1 MKIQYIIF
9 NPSYPSRGYYTKYTV
24 MAMNTLESGPKL
36 DWTRDNQMY
45 ERYRIWRKKVE
56 FIFCSALADSTPK
69 QLVSYLKYWMGD
81 QGIPLIE
88 KWESTGKLDYSN
100 AKETSA
106 TEGGRRR
113 ALSSGYK
120 LQTYWDLL
128 DEEFKPKGNKLLS
141 IIELW
146 TRSKQGDKN
155 LNQWLTQIYN
165 LVNICKYPENST
177 DRIIRDVLIV
187 GCNSNHVRDKIIR
200 QGEAVTLN
208 QVIEILQ
215 TEESTHSTMQ
225 QIQSYDKKST
235 GSIYY
240 QTYDSRSKKSK
251 VSNEQSSSS
260 SPTGSKKKCFRCGEN
275 FSRQHMKE
283 CRAQDVTCN
292 GCGIKGHLKKCCKKS
307 GNFPKDSNRQNNQS
321 SSTGPGK
328 MNIAS
333 TLPHTE
339 ADFFD
344 EKGVLKEYNP
354 QNRQQHTGSMY
365 VLKKF
370 QGNPNDILFSDNGV
384 EIQHSVS
391 DPDPAPIPT
400 PDFPF
405 QEFPL
410 TEVVKQSQIDYYSI
424 SDTSDRRECSF
435 STKKAHTSTNSSLKS
450 VQNWSSS
457 GLINSTHEE
466 MRENRDL
473 TVSTT
478 PTQSV
483 RDSNTIPIPD
493 NSTTRKSDTRITT
506 GIMTDTFSEETDVT
520 AIHAEIP
527 EELQMHSNNYRSV
540 SPTDTQA
547 LTALQH
553 LISDDFQAKN
563 THSTQRKRE
572 ETPDTRS
579 IQRKGENE
587 TFRLIQKIHNQLQEV
602 QWDLQRLHSLH
613 KYKN

>member
-1 MKIQYIIF
+1 
-9 NPSYPSRGYYTKYTV
+9 
-24 MAMNTLESGPKL
+24 
-36 DWTRDNQMY
+36 
-45 ERYRIWRKKVE
+45 
-56 FIFCSALADSTPK
+56 
-69 QLVSYLKYWMGD
+69 MGD
-81 QGIPLIE
+81 QEIPLIE

-100 AKETSA
+100 SRETPA
-106 TEGGRRR
+106 TEGGRRK

-120 LQTYWDLL
+120 VQTYWDLL

-146 TRSKQGDKN
+146 TRSKQGDKP
-155 LNQWLTQIYN
+155 LNQWLTQVYN
-165 LVNICKYPENST
+165 LVNICKYPEDST

-187 GCNSNHVRDKIIR
+187 GCNSNHARDKIIR
-200 QGEAVTLN
+200 QGEAITLN
-208 QVIEILQ
+208 EVIEILQ
-215 TEESTHSTMQ
+215 AEESAYSTMQ
-225 QIQSYDKKST
+225 QIQSHEKKSPA
-235 GSIYY
+235 SIYY
-240 QTYDSRSKKSK
+240 QSYDSRSKKSK
-251 VSNEQSSSS
+251 NPSNEQNSSSS
-260 SPTGSKKKCFRCGEN
+260 HTGFTGSKKKCFRCGES

-283 CRAQDVTCN
+283 CRAQDITCN

-321 SSTGPGK
+321 SSTGPGR

-333 TLPHTE
+333 TLPQTE

-344 EKGVLKEYNP
+344 EKGLPKQYIP
-354 QNRQQHTGSMY
+354 QNQHTGSMY

-370 QGNPNDILFSDNGV
+370 QGKLNDILFSDNGV

-457 GLINSTHEE
+457 GLNSSTHEE
-466 MRENRDL
+466 ITEYRDL
-473 TVSTT
+473 TVSDKH
-478 PTQSV
+478 TQSS
-483 RDSNTIPIPD
+483 RDSNTISIPD
-493 NSTTRKSDTRITT
+493 NSATRKSDPRITT
-506 GIMTDTFSEETDVT
+506 GIMTDTSSTPTTFSEETDVT

-527 EELQMHSNNYRSV
+527 EELQIHSNNYRSV
-540 SPTDTQA
+540 TPTDTQA
-547 LTALQH
+547 LTALQN
-553 LISDDFQAKN
+553 LLSDDFQAKA
-563 THSTQRKRE
+563 THSTQRKGE
-572 ETPDTRS
+572 KTPDTRS

-587 TFRLIQKIHNQLQEV
+587 AFQLIQKIHNQLQEV

>member
-1 MKIQYIIF
+1 M
-9 NPSYPSRGYYTKYTV
+9 S
-24 MAMNTLESGPKL
+24 TLESGPKL

-45 ERYRIWRKKVE
+45 EHYRIWRKKVE

-100 AKETSA
+100 SRETPA
-106 TEGGRRR
+106 TEGGRRK

-146 TRSKQGDKN
+146 TRSKQGDKP

-165 LVNICKYPENST
+165 LVNICKYPEDST

-187 GCNSNHVRDKIIR
+187 GCNSNHARDKIIR

-208 QVIEILQ
+208 EVIEILQ

-251 VSNEQSSSS
+251 VSNEQNSSS
-260 SPTGSKKKCFRCGEN
+260 SPTGSKKKCFRCGET

-283 CRAQDVTCN
+283 CRAQDIICN

-307 GNFPKDSNRQNNQS
+307 GNFPKDSSNRQNNQS

-344 EKGVLKEYNP
+344 EKGLPKQYIP
-354 QNRQQHTGSMY
+354 QNQHTGSMY

-400 PDFPF
+400 P
-405 QEFPL
+405 EFPL
-410 TEVVKQSQIDYYSI
+410 TEVVKQSQIDISSI
-424 SDTSDRRECSF
+424 SDASDPRETSNS
-435 STKKAHTSTNSSLKS
+435 SSKATTSTDSALKS
-450 VQNWSSS
+450 
-457 GLINSTHEE
+457 GLNSSTHEE
-466 MRENRDL
+466 LRENRDL
-473 TVSTT
+473 TTSTA
-478 PTQSV
+478 PTQSL
-483 RDSNTIPIPD
+483 RDSNTISTPD
-493 NSTTRKSDTRITT
+493 NSATRESNPGIDT
-506 GIMTDTFSEETDVT
+506 GIMTDAPTTLQEETDVT
-520 AIHAEIP
+520 AIH
-527 EELQMHSNNYRSV
+527 HSNNYRSV
-540 SPTDTQA
+540 IPTDIQA
-547 LTALQH
+547 LTALQD
-553 LISDDFQAKN
+553 LVSDDFQAKD
-563 THSTQRKRE
+563 THSTQRKGE
-572 ETPDTRS
+572 KTPDTRS
-579 IQRKGENE
+579 IQRKGEDE
-587 TFRLIQKIHNQLQEV
+587 TFQLIQKIHNQLQEV

>member
-1 MKIQYIIF
+1 
-9 NPSYPSRGYYTKYTV
+9 
-24 MAMNTLESGPKL
+24 MAMSTLESGPKL

-45 ERYRIWRKKVE
+45 ERYRIWKKKVE

-100 AKETSA
+100 SRETPA
-106 TEGGRRR
+106 TEGGRRK

-120 LQTYWDLL
+120 VQTYWDLL

-146 TRSKQGDKN
+146 TRSKQGDKP
-155 LNQWLTQIYN
+155 LNQWLTQMYN
-165 LVNICKYPENST
+165 LVNICKYPEDST

-187 GCNSNHVRDKIIR
+187 GCNSNHARDKIIQ

-208 QVIEILQ
+208 EVIEILQ

-225 QIQSYDKKST
+225 QIQGYDKKST

-240 QTYDSRSKKSK
+240 QTYDSRSKRSK
-251 VSNEQSSSS
+251 VSNEQNSSS
-260 SPTGSKKKCFRCGEN
+260 SPTGSKKKCFHCGET

-333 TLPHTE
+333 AVSQ
-339 ADFFD
+339 ADFFN
-344 EKGVLKEYNP
+344 EKGVLKEYTP
-354 QNRQQHTGSMY
+354 QNQHTGSMY

-370 QGNPNDILFSDNGV
+370 QGNPSGDILFSDNGV
-384 EIQHSVS
+384 EIQHNPSTSVPG
-391 DPDPAPIPT
+391 PDPAPIPT

-410 TEVVKQSQIDYYSI
+410 TEVVKQSQIDISSI
-424 SDTSDRRECSF
+424 SDASDPRETS
-435 STKKAHTSTNSSLKS
+435 NSSRKATKS
-450 VQNWSSS
+450 TVLPLQS
-457 GLINSTHEE
+457 GLANRSHEE
-466 MRENRDL
+466 LRENRDL
-473 TVSTT
+473 TASTA
-478 PTQSV
+478 PTQSS
-483 RDSNTIPIPD
+483 RDSNTISTPD
-493 NSTTRKSDTRITT
+493 NSATRESNPGIDTRIIP
-506 GIMTDTFSEETDVT
+506 GIMTDTPTTFPEETDVT
-520 AIHAEIP
+520 AIHAENP
-527 EELQMHSNNYRSV
+527 EELQMHSNNHRSV
-540 SPTDTQA
+540 IPTDIQA
-547 LTALQH
+547 LTALQD
-553 LISDDFQAKN
+553 LVSDNFQAKN
-563 THSTQRKRE
+563 TPSTQRKRE
-572 ETPDTRS
+572 DTRS
-579 IQRKGENE
+579 IQRKGEDE
-587 TFRLIQKIHNQLQEV
+587 TFQLIQKIHNQLQEV
-602 QWDLQRLHSLH
+602 KWDLQRLHSLH

>member
-1 MKIQYIIF
+1 
-9 NPSYPSRGYYTKYTV
+9 
-24 MAMNTLESGPKL
+24 MNTLESGPKL

-100 AKETSA
+100 SRETPA
-106 TEGGRRR
+106 TEGGRRK

-146 TRSKQGDKN
+146 TRSKQGDKP

-187 GCNSNHVRDKIIR
+187 GCNSNHARDKIIR

-208 QVIEILQ
+208 EVIEILQ

-251 VSNEQSSSS
+251 VSNEQNSSS

-283 CRAQDVTCN
+283 CRAQDITCN
-292 GCGIKGHLKKCCKKS
+292 GCGIKGHLQKCCKKS
-307 GNFPKDSNRQNNQS
+307 GNFPKNSNRQNNQS

-333 TLPHTE
+333 AVSQ

-344 EKGVLKEYNP
+344 EKGVLKEYTP
-354 QNRQQHTGSMY
+354 QNQHTGSMY
-365 VLKKF
+365 ILKKF
-370 QGNPNDILFSDNGV
+370 QGNPNNILFSDNGV
-384 EIQHSVS
+384 EVQQGISTSVS
-391 DPDPAPIPT
+391 DPDPAPT

-410 TEVVKQSQIDYYSI
+410 TEVVRQSQIDYYSI
-424 SDTSDRRECSF
+424 SDTSNPRE
-435 STKKAHTSTNSSLKS
+435 TSNSSSKANKATKSTDLPLQSGLKS
-450 VQNWSSS
+450 VLNS
-457 GLINSTHEE
+457 STHEE
-466 MRENRDL
+466 LRENRDL
-473 TVSTT
+473 TVSDKH
-478 PTQSV
+478 TQSS
-483 RDSNTIPIPD
+483 RDSDTISIPD
-493 NSTTRKSDTRITT
+493 NSATRKSDPRITT
-506 GIMTDTFSEETDVT
+506 GIMTDTPTTFSEET
-520 AIHAEIP
+520 AIY
-527 EELQMHSNNYRSV
+527 HSNNYRSV
-540 SPTDTQA
+540 TPTDTQA
-547 LTALQH
+547 LTALQN
-553 LISDDFQAKN
+553 LISDDFQAKD
-563 THSTQRKRE
+563 THSTQRKGE
-572 ETPDTRS
+572 KTPDTRS
-579 IQRKGENE
+579 IQRKGEDE
-587 TFRLIQKIHNQLQEV
+587 TFQLIQKIHNQLQEV

>member
-1 MKIQYIIF
+1 
-9 NPSYPSRGYYTKYTV
+9 
-24 MAMNTLESGPKL
+24 MAMSTLESGPKL

-45 ERYRIWRKKVE
+45 ECYRIWRKKVE

-100 AKETSA
+100 AKETPA

-113 ALSSGYK
+113 TLSSGYK
-120 LQTYWDLL
+120 IQTYWDLL

-146 TRSKQGDKN
+146 TRSKQGDKPLN
-155 LNQWLTQIYN
+155 LWLTQVYN
-165 LVNICKYPENST
+165 LVNICKYPEDST

-187 GCNSNHVRDKIIR
+187 GCNSNHARDKIIR

-208 QVIEILQ
+208 EVIEILQ

-235 GSIYY
+235 GSMYY

-251 VSNEQSSSS
+251 VSNEQNSSS
-260 SPTGSKKKCFRCGEN
+260 SPTGSKKKCFRCGET

-307 GNFPKDSNRQNNQS
+307 GNFPKDSNRQNNQPS
-321 SSTGPGK
+321 SAGPGK

-333 TLPHTE
+333 TLPQTE

-344 EKGVLKEYNP
+344 EKGLPKQYIP
-354 QNRQQHTGSMY
+354 QNQHTGSMY
-365 VLKKF
+365 VLRKF
-370 QGNPNDILFSDNGV
+370 QGKPNDILFSDNGV

-391 DPDPAPIPT
+391 DPDPTPIPT

-410 TEVVKQSQIDYYSI
+410 TEVVRQSQIDISSI
-424 SDTSDRRECSF
+424 SDTSDPRETC
-435 STKKAHTSTNSSLKS
+435 NSSSKATKS
-450 VQNWSSS
+450 TVLPLQS
-457 GLINSTHEE
+457 GLANRSQEE
-466 MRENRDL
+466 IRENRDL
-473 TVSTT
+473 TISDKH
-478 PTQSV
+478 TQSS
-483 RDSNTIPIPD
+483 RDSNTISIPD
-493 NSTTRKSDTRITT
+493 NSTTRKSNPGIDTRITT
-506 GIMTDTFSEETDVT
+506 GIMTDTPNTPSTFSEETDIT

-527 EELQMHSNNYRSV
+527 KELKMHSSNYRSDI
-540 SPTDTQA
+540 PTDTQA
-547 LTALQH
+547 LTVLQN

-563 THSTQRKRE
+563 TPSTQRKGE
-572 ETPDTRS
+572 NTRS
-579 IQRKGENE
+579 IQRKGEDE
-587 TFRLIQKIHNQLQEV
+587 TFQLIQKIHNQLQEV
-602 QWDLQRLHSLH
+602 QWDLQKLHSLH

>member
-1 MKIQYIIF
+1 M
-9 NPSYPSRGYYTKYTV
+9 S
-24 MAMNTLESGPKL
+24 TLESGPKL
-36 DWTRDNQMY
+36 NWTRDNQMY

-100 AKETSA
+100 AKETPA

-113 ALSSGYK
+113 TLSSGYK
-120 LQTYWDLL
+120 VQTYWDLL

-146 TRSKQGDKN
+146 TRSKQGDKP
-155 LNQWLTQIYN
+155 LNQWLTQVYN
-165 LVNICKYPENST
+165 LVNICKYPEDST

-187 GCNSNHVRDKIIR
+187 GCNSNHARDKIIR

-208 QVIEILQ
+208 EVIEILQ

-251 VSNEQSSSS
+251 VSNEQNSSSP
-260 SPTGSKKKCFRCGEN
+260 PTGSKKKCFPCGEN

-292 GCGIKGHLKKCCKKS
+292 GCGTKGHLKKCCKKS

-321 SSTGPGK
+321 SSTGPGR

-333 TLPHTE
+333 TLPQTE

-344 EKGVLKEYNP
+344 EKGLPKQYIP
-354 QNRQQHTGSMY
+354 QNQHTGSMY

-370 QGNPNDILFSDNGV
+370 QGNPKDILFSDNGV
-384 EIQHSVS
+384 EIQHKTSTSVS
-391 DPDPAPIPT
+391 DPDPTPIPT

-410 TEVVKQSQIDYYSI
+410 TEVVRQSQIDISSI
-424 SDTSDRRECSF
+424 SDTSDPRE
-435 STKKAHTSTNSSLKS
+435 TNNSSSKATKS
-450 VQNWSSS
+450 TDLPLQS
-457 GLINSTHEE
+457 GLANSSHEE

-473 TVSTT
+473 TVSTA
-478 PTQSV
+478 PTQSA
-483 RDSNTIPIPD
+483 RDSNTISIPD
-493 NSTTRKSDTRITT
+493 NSATRKFDTRITT

-527 EELQMHSNNYRSV
+527 EELQVHSNSYRSV
-540 SPTDTQA
+540 IPTDTQA
-547 LTALQH
+547 LTAPQN

-563 THSTQRKRE
+563 THSTQRKGE

-579 IQRKGENE
+579 IQRKGEDE
-587 TFRLIQKIHNQLQEV
+587 TFQLIQKIHNQLQEV

>member
-1 MKIQYIIF
+1 
-9 NPSYPSRGYYTKYTV
+9 
-24 MAMNTLESGPKL
+24 MAMSTLESGPKL

-100 AKETSA
+100 AKETPA

-113 ALSSGYK
+113 TLSSGYK
-120 LQTYWDLL
+120 IQTYWDLL

-146 TRSKQGDKN
+146 TRSKQGDKP
-155 LNQWLTQIYN
+155 LNQWLTQVYN
-165 LVNICKYPENST
+165 LVNICKYPEDSI

-187 GCNSNHVRDKIIR
+187 GCNSNHARDKIIR

-208 QVIEILQ
+208 EVIEILQ

-225 QIQSYDKKST
+225 QIQNYDKKST

-251 VSNEQSSSS
+251 NPSNEQNSSSS
-260 SPTGSKKKCFRCGEN
+260 HTGFTGSKKKCFRCGET

-292 GCGIKGHLKKCCKKS
+292 GCNIKGHLKKCCKKS

-321 SSTGPGK
+321 SSTGPGR

-333 TLPHTE
+333 TLPQTE

-344 EKGVLKEYNP
+344 EKGLPKQYIP
-354 QNRQQHTGSMY
+354 QNQHTGSMY

-370 QGNPNDILFSDNGV
+370 QGKPNDILFSDNGV

-391 DPDPAPIPT
+391 DQDPAPIPT

-410 TEVVKQSQIDYYSI
+410 TEVVRQSQIDYYSI
-424 SDTSDRRECSF
+424 SDTSDPRE
-435 STKKAHTSTNSSLKS
+435 TSNSSSKATKNTDLPL
-450 VQNWSSS
+450 QS
-457 GLINSTHEE
+457 GLNSSTHEE
-466 MRENRDL
+466 ITEYRDL
-473 TVSTT
+473 TVSDKHI
-478 PTQSV
+478 QSS
-483 RDSNTIPIPD
+483 RDSNTISIPD

-540 SPTDTQA
+540 TPTDTQA
-547 LTALQH
+547 LTALQN
-553 LISDDFQAKN
+553 LFSDDFQAKN
-563 THSTQRKRE
+563 TPSTQKKRE
-572 ETPDTRS
+572 DTRS
-579 IQRKGENE
+579 IQRKGEDE
-587 TFRLIQKIHNQLQEV
+587 TFQLIQKIHNQLQEV

>member
-1 MKIQYIIF
+1 
-9 NPSYPSRGYYTKYTV
+9 
-24 MAMNTLESGPKL
+24 MAMSTLESGPKL

-100 AKETSA
+100 SRETPA
-106 TEGGRRR
+106 TEGGRRK

-146 TRSKQGDKN
+146 TRSKQGDKP

-187 GCNSNHVRDKIIR
+187 GCNSNHARDKIIR

-208 QVIEILQ
+208 EVIEILQ

-251 VSNEQSSSS
+251 VSNEQNSSS

-283 CRAQDVTCN
+283 CRAQDITCN
-292 GCGIKGHLKKCCKKS
+292 GCGIKGHLQKCCKKS
-307 GNFPKDSNRQNNQS
+307 GNFPKNSNRQNIQS

-333 TLPHTE
+333 TLPHTD

-344 EKGVLKEYNP
+344 EKGILKEYNP
-354 QNRQQHTGSMY
+354 QNQQHTGSMY

-370 QGNPNDILFSDNGV
+370 QGNPSDILFSDNGV

-391 DPDPAPIPT
+391 DPDPAPTPILT

-410 TEVVKQSQIDYYSI
+410 TEVVRQSQIDISSI
-424 SDTSDRRECSF
+424 SDASEPRETSNS
-435 STKKAHTSTNSSLKS
+435 SSKATTSTDSALKS
-450 VQNWSSS
+450 
-457 GLINSTHEE
+457 GLNNRTTEE
-466 MRENRDL
+466 LRENRDL
-473 TVSTT
+473 TASAV
-478 PTQSV
+478 PTQSL
-483 RDSNTIPIPD
+483 RDFNTIFTPD
-493 NSTTRKSDTRITT
+493 NSATRKSNPGIDTGITT
-506 GIMTDTFSEETDVT
+506 GIMTDTPTTFQEAD
-520 AIHAEIP
+520 IH
-527 EELQMHSNNYRSV
+527 HSNSHRSV
-540 SPTDTQA
+540 TPTDTQA
-547 LTALQH
+547 LTALQN
-553 LISDDFQAKN
+553 LISDDFQAKD
-563 THSTQRKRE
+563 THSTQRKGE
-572 ETPDTRS
+572 KTPDTRS
-579 IQRKGENE
+579 IQRKGEDE
-587 TFRLIQKIHNQLQEV
+587 TFQLIQKIHNQLQEV

>member
-1 MKIQYIIF
+1 M
-9 NPSYPSRGYYTKYTV
+9 S
-24 MAMNTLESGPKL
+24 TLESGPKL

-100 AKETSA
+100 AKETPA

-113 ALSSGYK
+113 TLSSGYK
-120 LQTYWDLL
+120 IQTYWDLL

-146 TRSKQGDKN
+146 TRSKQGDKP
-155 LNQWLTQIYN
+155 LNQWLTQVYN
-165 LVNICKYPENST
+165 LVNICKYPEDST

-187 GCNSNHVRDKIIR
+187 GCNSNHARDKIIR

-208 QVIEILQ
+208 EVIEILQ

-251 VSNEQSSSS
+251 VSNEQNSSSS
-260 SPTGSKKKCFRCGEN
+260 STGSKKKCFRCGET

-321 SSTGPGK
+321 SSTGPGR

-333 TLPHTE
+333 TLPQTE

-344 EKGVLKEYNP
+344 EKGLPKQYIP
-354 QNRQQHTGSMY
+354 QNQHTGSMY
-365 VLKKF
+365 VLRKF
-370 QGNPNDILFSDNGV
+370 QGNPSNNLFSDNGV
-384 EIQHSVS
+384 EIQHNTSASVS
-391 DPDPAPIPT
+391 DPDPTPIPT

-410 TEVVKQSQIDYYSI
+410 TEVVNQSQIDYYSI
-424 SDTSDRRECSF
+424 SDTLDRRECSI

-450 VQNWSSS
+450 IQNWSSS
-457 GLINSTHEE
+457 GLINRSHEE
-466 MRENRDL
+466 MTEYRDL

-478 PTQSV
+478 PTQSS
-483 RDSNTIPIPD
+483 RDSNTISIPD
-493 NSTTRKSDTRITT
+493 NSATRKSDTRITT
-506 GIMTDTFSEETDVT
+506 GIMTDTPSTFSEETDII

-527 EELQMHSNNYRSV
+527 EELQMHSSNYRSV
-540 SPTDTQA
+540 IPTDTQA
-547 LTALQH
+547 LTVLQN
-553 LISDDFQAKN
+553 LISDDFRAKN
-563 THSTQRKRE
+563 TSSTQRKGE
-572 ETPDTRS
+572 ETPDTRP
-579 IQRKGENE
+579 IQRKGEDE
-587 TFRLIQKIHNQLQEV
+587 TFQLIQKIHNQLQEV

>member
-1 MKIQYIIF
+1 M
-9 NPSYPSRGYYTKYTV
+9 S
-24 MAMNTLESGPKL
+24 TLESGPKL

-100 AKETSA
+100 SRETPA
-106 TEGGRRR
+106 TEGGRRK

-146 TRSKQGDKN
+146 TRSKQGDKP

-187 GCNSNHVRDKIIR
+187 GCNSNHARDKIIR

-208 QVIEILQ
+208 EVIEILQ

-251 VSNEQSSSS
+251 VSNEQNSSSS

-283 CRAQDVTCN
+283 CRAGDITCN
-292 GCGIKGHLKKCCKKS
+292 GCGIKGHLQKCCKKS
-307 GNFPKDSNRQNNQS
+307 GNFPKNSNRQNIQS

-333 TLPHTE
+333 TLPQTE

-344 EKGVLKEYNP
+344 EKGLPKQYIP
-354 QNRQQHTGSMY
+354 QNQHTGSMY

-370 QGNPNDILFSDNGV
+370 QGNSNNILFSDNGV

-410 TEVVKQSQIDYYSI
+410 TEVVNQSQIDYYSI
-424 SDTSDRRECSF
+424 SDTSNPRE
-435 STKKAHTSTNSSLKS
+435 TSNSSSKANKATKSTDLPLQSGLKS
-450 VQNWSSS
+450 VLNS
-457 GLINSTHEE
+457 STHEE
-466 MRENRDL
+466 LRENRDL
-473 TVSTT
+473 TVSDKH
-478 PTQSV
+478 TQSS
-483 RDSNTIPIPD
+483 RDSNTISIPD
-493 NSTTRKSDTRITT
+493 NSATRKSDPRITT
-506 GIMTDTFSEETDVT
+506 GIMTDTPTTFSEET
-520 AIHAEIP
+520 AIH
-527 EELQMHSNNYRSV
+527 HSNNYRSV
-540 SPTDTQA
+540 TPTDTQA
-547 LTALQH
+547 LTAFQN

-563 THSTQRKRE
+563 THSTQRKGE
-572 ETPDTRS
+572 KTPDTRS
-579 IQRKGENE
+579 IQRKGEDE
-587 TFRLIQKIHNQLQEV
+587 TFQLIQKIHNQLQEV

>member
-1 MKIQYIIF
+1 
-9 NPSYPSRGYYTKYTV
+9 
-24 MAMNTLESGPKL
+24 MAMSTLESGPKL

-100 AKETSA
+100 AKETPA

-113 ALSSGYK
+113 TLSSGYK
-120 LQTYWDLL
+120 IQTYWDLL

-146 TRSKQGDKN
+146 TRSKQGDKP

-165 LVNICKYPENST
+165 LVNICKYPEDST

-187 GCNSNHVRDKIIR
+187 GCNSNHARDKIIR

-208 QVIEILQ
+208 EVIEILQ
-215 TEESTHSTMQ
+215 TEELTHSTMQ

-251 VSNEQSSSS
+251 VSNEQNSSS

-321 SSTGPGK
+321 SSTGSNR
-328 MNIAS
+328 MNFAS
-333 TLPHTE
+333 TLPQTE

-344 EKGVLKEYNP
+344 EKGLPKQYIP
-354 QNRQQHTGSMY
+354 QNQHTGSMY
-365 VLKKF
+365 VLRKF
-370 QGNPNDILFSDNGV
+370 QGNPSGDILFSDNGV

-391 DPDPAPIPT
+391 DPDPTPIPT

-410 TEVVKQSQIDYYSI
+410 TEVVNQSQIDYFSI
-424 SDTSDRRECSF
+424 SDTSDPRECS
-435 STKKAHTSTNSSLKS
+435 NSSSKATKSTDIPLKS
-450 VQNWSSS
+450 
-457 GLINSTHEE
+457 GLNSSTHEE
-466 MRENRDL
+466 MALLRDL
-473 TVSTT
+473 TVSTA
-478 PTQSV
+478 PTQSL
-483 RDSNTIPIPD
+483 RDSNTIFTPD
-493 NSTTRKSDTRITT
+493 NSDTRESNPGITT
-506 GIMTDTFSEETDVT
+506 GITTDAPSTPTTFSEETDVT
-520 AIHAEIP
+520 AIHAESP
-527 EELQMHSNNYRSV
+527 EELLMHSSNYRSV
-540 SPTDTQA
+540 IPTDTQA
-547 LTALQH
+547 LTALQN
-553 LISDDFQAKN
+553 LLSDDFQVKN
-563 THSTQRKRE
+563 THSTQRKGE

-579 IQRKGENE
+579 ELQDE
-587 TFRLIQKIHNQLQEV
+587 TFLLIQKIHNQLQEV

>member
-1 MKIQYIIF
+1 M
-9 NPSYPSRGYYTKYTV
+9 S
-24 MAMNTLESGPKL
+24 TLESGPKL

-45 ERYRIWRKKVE
+45 ERYRIWKKKVE

-100 AKETSA
+100 SRETPA

-120 LQTYWDLL
+120 VQTYWDLL

-146 TRSKQGDKN
+146 TRSKQGDKP
-155 LNQWLTQIYN
+155 LNQWLTQTYN
-165 LVNICKYPENST
+165 LVNICKYPEDST

-187 GCNSNHVRDKIIR
+187 GCNSNHARDKIIR

-208 QVIEILQ
+208 EVIEILQ

-225 QIQSYDKKST
+225 QIQGYDKKST

-240 QTYDSRSKKSK
+240 QTYDSRSKRSK
-251 VSNEQSSSS
+251 VSNEQNSSS
-260 SPTGSKKKCFRCGEN
+260 SPTGSKKKCFRCGET

-333 TLPHTE
+333 AVSQ
-339 ADFFD
+339 ADFLD
-344 EKGVLKEYNP
+344 EKGVLKEYTP
-354 QNRQQHTGSMY
+354 QNQHTGSMY

-370 QGNPNDILFSDNGV
+370 QGNPSSNILFSDNGI
-384 EIQHSVS
+384 EIQHSVPG
-391 DPDPAPIPT
+391 PDPAPIPT
-400 PDFPF
+400 PDSPF

-410 TEVVKQSQIDYYSI
+410 TEVVKQSLIDISSI
-424 SDTSDRRECSF
+424 SDTPDPRENS
-435 STKKAHTSTNSSLKS
+435 NSSSKATKSTDSTLKS
-450 VQNWSSS
+450 
-457 GLINSTHEE
+457 GLNSSTHEE
-466 MRENRDL
+466 MALFRDL
-473 TVSTT
+473 TVSIA
-478 PTQSV
+478 PIQSL
-483 RDSNTIPIPD
+483 RDSNTISTPD
-493 NSTTRKSDTRITT
+493 NSATKESNPGIDTRITT
-506 GIMTDTFSEETDVT
+506 GIMTDTPSTDVT
-520 AIHAEIP
+520 AI
-527 EELQMHSNNYRSV
+527 HSNNYRSV
-540 SPTDTQA
+540 IPTDTQA
-547 LTALQH
+547 LTALQN
-553 LISDDFQAKN
+553 LVSDDFQAKN
-563 THSTQRKRE
+563 RLPGSPQHSKAIQYKPSTQRKRE
-572 ETPDTRS
+572 DTRS
-579 IQRKGENE
+579 IQRKGEDE
-587 TFRLIQKIHNQLQEV
+587 TFQLIQKIHNQLQEV